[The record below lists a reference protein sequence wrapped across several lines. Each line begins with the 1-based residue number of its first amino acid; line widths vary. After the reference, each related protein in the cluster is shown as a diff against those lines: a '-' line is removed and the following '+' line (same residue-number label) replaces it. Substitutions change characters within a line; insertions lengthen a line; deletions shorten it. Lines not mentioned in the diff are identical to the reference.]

1 MVQQTCKRIRYAGT
15 NLGGKGPCGRKA
27 THVTEEGEFI
37 CRFHAGQN
45 GRRKHNRHRL
55 TEVAS

>member
-1 MVQQTCKRIRYAGT
+1 
-15 NLGGKGPCGRKA
+15 
-27 THVTEEGEFI
+27 VTEEGEFI